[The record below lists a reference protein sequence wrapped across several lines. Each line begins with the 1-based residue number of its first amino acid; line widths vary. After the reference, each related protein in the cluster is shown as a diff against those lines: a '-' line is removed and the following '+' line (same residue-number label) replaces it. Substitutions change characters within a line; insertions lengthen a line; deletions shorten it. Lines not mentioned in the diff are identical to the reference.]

1 MMSRG
6 QKGEHMRFLKMVL
19 FFGTVF
25 VLLTL
30 PLTPTAAAEELTP
43 PKNIIL
49 FIGDGMGVGHITAAK
64 IENEAL
70 NLEQFKTLGLLVT
83 QATDTMVPDS
93 SSTTTAL
100 TTGVNTIYGAVGI
113 NPEGKPLK
121 NILEYSRELG
131 KGTGLVVTSN
141 LTDVTT
147 ACFVAHVP
155 SRSMQSEIARAL
167 VDLKIDVIM
176 GGGLSYFL
184 PDNKGASASTD
195 SRDLLAELGQ
205 THTLITTPQEFR
217 SLKSPLRLAAL
228 LDMGNLPPASS
239 RPVSLKEMTQKAI
252 EILSK
257 NEQGFFLMIE
267 GSQIDWAAHH
277 GNGEQLIEEVIDLDR
292 AVGAALDF
300 AKDNKD
306 TLVLVVADHESG
318 GYTILNGS
326 IKKKKVT
333 QAAFFTEGHTAEMVP
348 LFAYGPG
355 SEIFAGIHETAFVG
369 QMLIRFVQSSGAS
382 QEEK

>member
-1 MMSRG
+1 
-6 QKGEHMRFLKMVL
+6 MRFLKMVL
-19 FFGTVF
+19 FLGTVF
-25 VLLTL
+25 VLLAL
-30 PLTPTAAAEELTP
+30 PLTPTTAAEELTP

-64 IENEAL
+64 IENETL
-70 NLEQFKTLGLLVT
+70 NLEHFKTLGLLVT
-83 QATDTMVPDS
+83 QATDAMVPDS

-100 TTGVNTIYGAVGI
+100 ATGVNTLYGAVGI
-113 NPEGKPLK
+113 NPDGKPLK

-155 SRSMQSEIARAL
+155 SRAMQSEIARAL

-176 GGGLSYFL
+176 GGGLSSFL
-184 PDNKGASASTD
+184 PDSKGASASKD
-195 SRDLLAELGQ
+195 SRNLLAELAQ
-205 THTLITTPQEFR
+205 THTVITTPQEFH
-217 SLKSPLRLAAL
+217 SVKSPLRLAAL
-228 LDMGNLPPASS
+228 LDLGNLPPASS
-239 RPVSLKEMTQKAI
+239 RPVSLTQMTQKAI

-257 NEQGFFLMIE
+257 NEQGFFLMVE

-277 GNGEQLIEEVIDLDR
+277 GNGELLIEEVVDLDR
-292 AVGAALDF
+292 AIGAALNF
-300 AKDNKD
+300 AKASKD
-306 TLVLVVADHESG
+306 TLILVVADHESG

-326 IKKKKVT
+326 VKKKKVT
-333 QAAFFTEGHTAEMVP
+333 QAAFFTDGHTGEMVP

-355 SEIFAGIHETAFVG
+355 SEIFAGIHEIAFVG
-369 QMLIRFVQSSGAS
+369 QNIIRYLRPAEAP